1 MNESVPM
8 ALLVEDDVEIRR
20 FMRAALE
27 DDGWHVREA
36 ATLAH
41 ALAGTRDE
49 PPDLIV
55 LDLGMPD
62 GDGVDF
68 IKQVRLRSHVP
79 VIVLTARV
87 DDSETMRAMRAG
99 ADDYLTKLFGIGA
112 RFNAALRRLRPQPPQ
127 PQHGECQ

>member
-1 MNESVPM
+1 MTESVPM

-20 FMRAALE
+20 FVRAALE
-27 DDGWHVREA
+27 DDGWQVREA

-41 ALAGTRDE
+41 ALAGTRDRA
-49 PPDLIV
+49 PDLIV

-68 IKQVRLRSHVP
+68 IKQVRQCSPVP